1 MIDSAIS
8 HIASQLNQYLRRSF
22 DLTEDVV
29 VISNILEQDGSVAS
43 HIDNK
48 LVVFLVNIEKDAV
61 AHRQT
66 NGNMSGGDRSVI
78 SYPPIYLNLY
88 LMFAGNFSGN
98 NYLESLKF
106 VSNTISFFQ
115 RRPVFDHQNTPD
127 LDSRIDKLVMDI
139 ENVNITDLNNLWS
152 VLSGRYLP
160 SILYK
165 VRMVAFDSGDVIT
178 RVPKLKEPQSSV
190 SN

>member
-1 MIDSAIS
+1 MIDSAVS

-29 VISNILEQDGSVAS
+29 VISNILEQDGNVVPN
-43 HIDNK
+43 IDNK
-48 LVVFLVNIEKDAV
+48 LVVFLVNIEKDTV
-61 AHRQT
+61 VHRQPD
-66 NGNMSGGDRSVI
+66 GNMVDGDRSVT

-88 LMFAGNFSGN
+88 LMFAGNFSSN

-139 ENVNITDLNNLWS
+139 ENVNITDLSNLWS

-165 VRMVAFDSGDVIT
+165 VRLVALDSGDVIT
-178 RVPKLKEPQSSV
+178 RAPTLKEP
-190 SN
+190 

>member
-1 MIDSAIS
+1 MIDSAVS

-61 AHRQT
+61 AHRQPD
-66 NGNMSGGDRSVI
+66 GNMVGGDRSVT

-88 LMFAGNFSGN
+88 LMFAGNFSSN

-139 ENVNITDLNNLWS
+139 ENVNITDLSNLWS

-165 VRMVAFDSGDVIT
+165 VRLVALDSGDVIT
-178 RVPKLKEPQSSV
+178 RAPTLKEP
-190 SN
+190 